1 MQDLAKTLRELEFFQ
16 GIAADHLDRL
26 AAISRLVEFPAQHAI
41 FHEDEPANDVY
52 FITEGRVSLAICAPK
67 VGCRQLMEVGKGEL
81 IGWSPLVG
89 RMRLSDTA
97 QTLTPAQAIAMD
109 GERVLA
115 LCAENPRF
123 GFEFMRRAAETLA
136 ERLNA
141 TRMQLFKMGGML
153 LPQVQ
158 IETD

>member
-1 MQDLAKTLRELEFFQ
+1 MQELAKTLRELEFFH
-16 GIAADHLDRL
+16 GIADENIERL
-26 AAISRLVEFPAQHAI
+26 AAISRRVDFPAHHAI
-41 FHEDEPANDVY
+41 FREDELANDVY
-52 FITEGRVSLAICAPK
+52 LITEGRVSLIICAPK
-67 VGCRQLMEVGKGEL
+67 VGCRQLMEIGRGEL

-89 RMRLSDTA
+89 RSRLSDTA
-97 QTLTPAQAIAMD
+97 QTLTPARAIAMD

-141 TRMQLFKMGGML
+141 TRMQLFKMGGMT